1 MDIIQNI
8 LVLLVFILSVG
19 YLITKFIYKPAFL
32 QKKDNNSCGS
42 SNCGCH

>member
-8 LVLLVFILSVG
+8 LVLVGFLLSVG
-19 YLITKFIYKPAFL
+19 YLVTKFIYKPAFL
-32 QKKDNNSCGS
+32 QKKDKGSCGS